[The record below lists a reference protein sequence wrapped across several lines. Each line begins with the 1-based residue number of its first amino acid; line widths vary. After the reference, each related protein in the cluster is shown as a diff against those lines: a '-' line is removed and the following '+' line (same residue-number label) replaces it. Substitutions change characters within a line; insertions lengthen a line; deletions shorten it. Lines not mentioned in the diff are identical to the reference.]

1 MTPHPWHLETL
12 GLPPHADA
20 VAVRRAYAAQLRLID
35 QASDRAGFQRL
46 RDAYQ
51 AALAWCEDHPQ
62 GEAPASETAAPTP
75 TDPVALDA
83 TEQSVLTKDD
93 AADEAMRRLREA
105 VSHADEAAIAGLLDH
120 ALASLRHG
128 YIDAPGQFEDL
139 LIDALRTY
147 AIDRRAALFDASA
160 LAFHWH
166 EVGRLRAGDPRA
178 AWIARVHAQ
187 AEDWLALDAGWRS
200 TWLVL
205 LERAQAG
212 IDNYSVRRWPDI
224 GRLYERI
231 PDWLTLH
238 LTPAKLQSWQVAF
251 EGLPTSTREEYI
263 QRAAPVTALSPQR
276 KGHTPRRG
284 RFHVPPLAWAV
295 SWFALMLFY
304 LIANGIFTASKQGHS
319 EPLPHFNETPLTP
332 RECVELYVR
341 FDTPDAFAGMA
352 PDEVVHAKR
361 RAQQCALAGHW
372 RPPGGVNRAP
382 GR

>member
-1 MTPHPWHLETL
+1 MEMLPWHLEAL

-20 VAVRRAYAAQLRLID
+20 VAVRRAYAMQLRLID

-46 RDAYQ
+46 REAYQ
-51 AALAWCEDHPQ
+51 AALAWCDEHSPAD
-62 GEAPASETAAPTP
+62 EPASDTAPPTSV
-75 TDPVALDA
+75 DVVAIHA
-83 TEQSVLTKDD
+83 TEQPGPGKDE
-93 AADEAMRRLREA
+93 AADEAMRGLREA
-105 VSHADEAAIAGLLDH
+105 MRHADEAAIAGLLDH

-139 LIDALRTY
+139 LIDAMRAY
-147 AIDRRAALFDASA
+147 AIDRRPALFDAAS

-200 TWLVL
+200 TWVAL
-205 LERAQAG
+205 LTRAQAG
-212 IDNYSVRRWPDI
+212 IDDYTVRRWPDI

-231 PDWLTLH
+231 PDWLTLY
-238 LTPAKLQSWQVAF
+238 LTPAQLQSWQDAF
-251 EGLPTSTREEYI
+251 EGLPPSTREEYI

-284 RFHVPPLAWAV
+284 RFRVPPLAWAV

-304 LIANGIFTASKQGHS
+304 LIANGIFTASKQGRS
-319 EPLPHFNETPLTP
+319 EPLPHFNEPPLTP
-332 RECVELYVR
+332 RECVELYAR